1 MDFLKRIDKYKERLK
16 VAVDNID
23 PIILNEMINKILQ
36 ARDEQKQ
43 IFFMG
48 NGGSGASASHIVGD
62 LNKGL
67 SLGKTC
73 GKRYRSISLVDN
85 SPTLLS
91 LANDVSYD
99 DIFVEQLKNFLNE
112 GDLVIGISGSGNS
125 ENILRA
131 VRYAKERGNTVI
143 GLTGFSGGKL
153 KEEADISL
161 HIPVDD
167 MQIAEDA
174 HMMIGHMIFSVLY
187 HTDC

>member
-1 MDFLKRIDKYKERLK
+1 MDFLKRIDNYKERLK

-73 GKRYRSISLVDN
+73 GKRAFFARFSLWKTPYYGRMNQLYN
-85 SPTLLS
+85 S
-91 LANDVSYD
+91 
-99 DIFVEQLKNFLNE
+99 
-112 GDLVIGISGSGNS
+112 
-125 ENILRA
+125 LR
-131 VRYAKERGNTVI
+131 
-143 GLTGFSGGKL
+143 
-153 KEEADISL
+153 
-161 HIPVDD
+161 
-167 MQIAEDA
+167 
-174 HMMIGHMIFSVLY
+174 
-187 HTDC
+187 